1 MMKDILLIHRKS
13 NKNFP
18 EWFGEVAVWK
28 TCLRQVIF
36 CTESELKNISNRSS
50 CLLESSDEI
59 LRGDIA
65 LAFLLEVLCGLR
77 SPIFGETEVLG
88 QFRNFIDT
96 RKRQNDPL
104 FADHQKW
111 LHFIIFEVKRIR
123 AEHLHSFGSQT
134 YGSLLSRYTKSF
146 DTITLFG
153 SGQLASE
160 IIPWLSDKKMVQILC
175 RNTKKLSVKLPNIC
189 EINHRVM
196 VQLYQNAFIQG
207 DVLVIA
213 APVSDEM
220 ILQILDRQE
229 ARPCAIYD
237 LRGEDNLLALTIQ
250 QRFPHIKFMGLQKFF
265 TEMEENKKE
274 IEIKRHIIS
283 GLIKEKT
290 QEFMQRC
297 ELRPLGWDD
306 LCA

>member
-18 EWFGEVAVWK
+18 EGLGEIAVWK
-28 TCLRQVIF
+28 TCLRQIIF
-36 CTESELKNISNRSS
+36 CTESELQNISQQSS
-50 CLLESSDEI
+50 WLLESSDEI
-59 LRGDIA
+59 LRGEIA

-88 QFRNFIDT
+88 QFRNFIDA
-96 RKRQNDPL
+96 RKMLNDPL
-104 FADHQKW
+104 FAEHQKW
-111 LHFIIFEVKRIR
+111 LNFIIFEVKRIR
-123 AEHLHSFGSQT
+123 AEHLHSLGSQS

-146 DTITLFG
+146 DTVTLFG

-160 IIPWLSDKKMVQILC
+160 IIPWLSNKKMVQMLC
-175 RNTKKLSVKLPNIC
+175 RNTAKLSVKLQNIC
-189 EINHRVM
+189 EINHHVI
-196 VQLYQNAFIQG
+196 VQLYQNAFIKG

-213 APVSDEM
+213 APVSDET
-220 ILQILDRQE
+220 ILQILGRQKTC
-229 ARPCAIYD
+229 PFAIYD
-237 LRGEDNLLALTIQ
+237 LRGEDNLLALSIQ

-265 TEMEENKKE
+265 NEMEENKKE
-274 IEIKRHIIS
+274 IEIKRQKIS

-290 QEFMQRC
+290 QEFMRRC